1 MQFYDIVIENNDKYL
16 YNNYHMMV
24 TSLGICNLFN
34 SHLIF
39 MIILWVDTI
48 ITYIFHIK
56 KLRHRS

>member
-24 TSLGICNLFN
+24 TSLEICNLFN

-48 ITYIFHIK
+48 ITYIFHIR